1 MILPLK
7 LVKFQNVFSTQSRP
21 PGNQTK
27 SLSLKFSLQLFTWLV
42 SWVGFLG
49 DGSKLKIYSEIF
61 LPLHMQRK
69 EIGCNEKGSR
79 PIQFLLIDVLSHEHW
94 PVCCKCSTK
103 SYNYLINTPN
113 KITFQISR
121 ARILPRA
128 LLISPDPIICGGSN
142 EAYVY
147 PLMVSNVCGQKVSQM
162 Q

>member
-49 DGSKLKIYSEIF
+49 DGTKLKIYSEIF

-113 KITFQISR
+113 KITFQI
-121 ARILPRA
+121 AFRIQIRLIQIHIEMWNVISYILHA
-128 LLISPDPIICGGSN
+128 WLVFLLNQRSFC
-142 EAYVY
+142 
-147 PLMVSNVCGQKVSQM
+147 Q
-162 Q
+162 